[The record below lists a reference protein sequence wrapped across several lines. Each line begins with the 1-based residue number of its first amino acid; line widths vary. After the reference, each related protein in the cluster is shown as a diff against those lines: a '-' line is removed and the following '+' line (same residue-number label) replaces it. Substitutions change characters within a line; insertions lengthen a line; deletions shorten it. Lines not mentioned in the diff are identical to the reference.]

1 MAEGLEI
8 KEYSGEGYRRMVEFG
23 PWTVAFLNWCP
34 EFEKNTYIEA
44 HLNTDEVFVLLA
56 GQATLYMGEKREPV
70 IMEPCR
76 MYNVKAGTFHS
87 IEVSRDARVLIAES
101 SDTGKANSKYIYL

>member
-8 KEYSGEGYRRMVEFG
+8 KEYTGDGYKRVIEYG
-23 PWTVAFLNWCP
+23 SWTVAFLNWCP

-56 GQATLYMGEKREPV
+56 GSATLYMGEEREAV
-70 IMEPCR
+70 VMEPCKF
-76 MYNVKAGTFHS
+76 YNVKAGVFHS
-87 IEVSRDARVLIAES
+87 ITVSRDARVLIAENR
-101 SDTGKANSKYIYL
+101 DTGKANSRYIYL